1 VFASGSMM
9 ISYNTGW
16 REEILDVKQAIIF
29 IIIAHTEAATDTKV
43 SWYSFLSCVIHYIKL
58 WAHCW

>member
-9 ISYNTGW
+9 VNSYNTGW

-29 IIIAHTEAATDTKV
+29 IIIAHTEAATDMKV
-43 SWYSFLSCVIHYIKL
+43 SWYSF
-58 WAHCW
+58 